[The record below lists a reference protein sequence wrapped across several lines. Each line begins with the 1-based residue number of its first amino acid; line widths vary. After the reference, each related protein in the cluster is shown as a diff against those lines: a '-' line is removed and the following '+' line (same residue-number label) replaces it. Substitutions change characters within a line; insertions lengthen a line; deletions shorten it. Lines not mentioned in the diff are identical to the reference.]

1 MNSLFIIAP
10 YKYEGIWG
18 DNIPAWRVTAFV
30 TDPQIGSNNLAL
42 FRIIN
47 RDIRRLG

>member
-42 FRIIN
+42 FV
-47 RDIRRLG
+47 